1 MEQSGSRFPAS
12 PLFSFPDISLSLF
25 LSFPEMGFPQH
36 IHGPFIPNPPEPP
49 PPPPPIPSSQE
60 ILQLCS
66 FTPAGPGWGH
76 SNGAV
81 LKALGR
87 REGLRCSGSPTCDG

>member
-49 PPPPPIPSSQE
+49 PPPFLPPRRSYSSAHSH
-60 ILQLCS
+60 LQ
-66 FTPAGPGWGH
+66 
-76 SNGAV
+76 
-81 LKALGR
+81 GR
-87 REGLRCSGSPTCDG
+87 DGGTAMGLY

>member
-49 PPPPPIPSSQE
+49 PPH
-60 ILQLCS
+60 S
-66 FTPAGPGWGH
+66 FLPGDPTALLIHTCRAGMGAQQWGCTEGV
-76 SNGAV
+76 GAQ
-81 LKALGR
+81 G
-87 REGLRCSGSPTCDG
+87 GSEVQRQPHM